1 MIDAVFADH
10 HQHRAMVREGPPPK
24 AIHWA
29 LRAVDPR
36 GRIVSIEPLSGGISH
51 ANHAIRI
58 ESHGAFQEVVLR
70 RWIRDCPQ
78 EGETGFSAAQEVA
91 TYGLLAV
98 SEVPAPRLVA
108 TDVEARECDVPALL
122 LTRAPGTPP
131 VTPPAT
137 PYDMRP
143 FLTQLAAAL
152 PLIHA
157 VDPVRAART
166 VPAYRPYYEAESLE
180 VPAWT
185 RSPSVWERA
194 IEVAAAPGQVAP
206 EQATPGL
213 AAPGAFI
220 HRDYHPGNTLWDSGR
235 LTAIVDWTTA
245 SWGPPAVDVAHMR
258 ANLAMAFG
266 IEAADEFLGAYR
278 AAEGSY
284 DHDPRWDVRT
294 AVDFLP
300 VLSPEPRPE
309 FDRLEDFVER
319 AVAAL

>member
-10 HQHRAMVREGPPPK
+10 HQHLAMVREGPPPD
-24 AIHWA
+24 AIRWA

-36 GRIVSIEPLSGGISH
+36 GRIVSVEPLSGGISH

-58 ESHGAFQEVVLR
+58 ESPDAFHEVVLR
-70 RWIRDCPQ
+70 RWVRDCAQ
-78 EGETGFSAAQEVA
+78 EGETGFSATQEIA
-91 TYGLLAV
+91 TYGLLAG
-98 SEVPAPRLVA
+98 SAVPAPRLLA
-108 TDVEARECDVPALL
+108 ADVEARECDVPALL
-122 LTRAPGTPP
+122 LTRVAG
-131 VTPPAT
+131 TPPAT
-137 PYDMRP
+137 SPATPHDMRS
-143 FLTQLAAAL
+143 FLAQLAAVL

-166 VPAYRPYYEAESLE
+166 APPYRPYYEAQALE

-194 IEVAAAPGQVAP
+194 IEVAAAPGQ
-206 EQATPGL
+206 
-213 AAPGAFI
+213 AAPGQAAPDTFI

-258 ANLAMAFG
+258 ANLAMSLG
-266 IEAADEFLGAYR
+266 MEAADEFLSAYR
-278 AAEGSY
+278 AADGSY
-284 DHDPRWDVRT
+284 DHDPRWDLRS

-300 VLSPEPRPE
+300 ELSPEPRPE
-309 FDRLEDFVER
+309 FDRLDEFVVR